1 MDADVP
7 LFHGLLKFHH
17 KLLHTIE
24 KIQRRCNNCRIKTV
38 IEDVEKKKDV
48 LFVNLSFDGRKH
60 GKKKRWGTNSQLGIS
75 EKGKTK
81 VHTRRFGETF
91 YYSTE
96 KIIIINLLI

>member
-60 GKKKRWGTNSQLGIS
+60 WKKTMGNKLSAWNFRERQNKSS
-75 EKGKTK
+75 HKTIW
-81 VHTRRFGETF
+81 RDF
-91 YYSTE
+91 
-96 KIIIINLLI
+96 LL